1 MSSHLGVSGDRL
13 SSVEK
18 ERYVNVRLN
27 GNVKRTKTE
36 RERERVTRVESKDAC
51 ERMRVC
57 I

>member
-27 GNVKRTKTE
+27 GNVE
-36 RERERVTRVESKDAC
+36 REKTERVTRVESKDAC